1 MPTQRLS
8 MRRIRQLLALHFGA
22 GASTRAIG
30 RELGIAPSTV
40 REYLARAAAAGIGW
54 PLAADVTDESLMAR
68 LFVNAGVRAGA
79 RFHAEPDWAAL
90 VRELKRPG
98 VNLLVL
104 WDEYR
109 AVHPDGYAYSR
120 FCQLFREF
128 ERRLSPTMRQQH
140 VAGRQSVRRL
150 LRQAGADRRSGSPAK
165 CAWPRSSSPC
175 SAPPTCTYAEA
186 TWTQTLPD
194 WIGAHVRMFRFY
206 GAAPRLLVP
215 DNLKSG
221 INKASFYDPEVNRSY
236 AAMAAHYGVGILP
249 ARPKRPRD
257 KAAVEAGVRFA
268 QSYILGRL
276 RNVTFFSLAECNA
289 AIAAAVERMNGREMR
304 RLGMS
309 RRQLF
314 EAIERPVMQALPQ
327 DDFEYAEWHLA
338 RVGIDYHVEV
348 QGFLYSVPH
357 ALIREQVDTRATART
372 IEVFH
377 RGKRVAAHARRYGG
391 PRHGTLPEHM
401 PSAHRRY
408 AEWTPERMQRQARGI
423 GPNTEALI
431 IAVLARRPHP
441 EQGLSHLPRRAAAVS
456 RHRCRPE
463 PRASACAPSRSA
475 RCPTPRSPRS
485 SNTGSTDRRRRKPRT
500 ARHCCTTTSA
510 APATT
515 IKETDVAQSP
525 NARPVARSRTARHGQ
540 GLPGYGGQSGE
551 ARRSAMR
558 SGSAF
563 SSIARARCASRSAS
577 RAGPRPPNCAIWP
590 RSRMSITGRRAG
602 STARC
607 S

>member
-8 MRRIRQLLALHFGA
+8 MRRIKQLLTMRFGA
-22 GASTRAIG
+22 GASARAIG

-40 REYLARAAAAGIGW
+40 REYLGRAVAAGIGW
-54 PLAADVTDESLMAR
+54 PLAADLTDEDLVAR

-79 RFHAEPDWAAL
+79 RLHAEPDWSAL

-98 VNLLVL
+98 VNLLML

-109 AVHPDGYAYSR
+109 AVQPRGYAYSR

-140 VAGRQSVRRL
+140 VAGDKAFVDYSGKRVPIADPATGEVRMAEIFVAVL
-150 LRQAGADRRSGSPAK
+150 GASNL
-165 CAWPRSSSPC
+165 
-175 SAPPTCTYAEA
+175 TYAEA
-186 TWTQTLPD
+186 TWTQTLAD

-236 AAMAAHYGVGILP
+236 AAMAAHYRVGILP

-276 RNVTFFSLAECNA
+276 RNVTFFSLAECNV
-289 AIAAAVERMNGREMR
+289 AIAVAVERMNSREMR

-314 EAIERPVMQALPQ
+314 ETVERPLMQALPL
-327 DDFEYAEWHLA
+327 DDYEYAEWHLA

-348 QGFLYSVPH
+348 QGFFYSVPH

-391 PRHGTLPEHM
+391 PRHGTQPEHM

-408 AEWTPERMQRQARGI
+408 AEWTPQRFQRQARDI

-431 IAVLARRPHP
+431 IAVMARRPHP
-441 EQGLSHLPRRAAAVS
+441 EQGFRTCVGVLRLFRGLDAARVERVSLRAIEVGALSYASVASILK
-456 RHRCRPE
+456 HRL
-463 PRASACAPSRSA
+463 
-475 RCPTPRSPRS
+475 
-485 SNTGSTDRRRRKPRT
+485 DQK
-500 ARHCCTTTSA
+500 A
-510 APATT
+510 APQAADGTPLLHDN
-515 IKETDVAQSP
+515 I
-525 NARPVARSRTARHGQ
+525 R
-540 GLPGYGGQSGE
+540 
-551 ARRSAMR
+551 
-558 SGSAF
+558 
-563 SSIARARCASRSAS
+563 
-577 RAGPRPPNCAIWP
+577 GPRYYH
-590 RSRMSITGRRAG
+590 
-602 STARC
+602 
-607 S
+607 

>member
-40 REYLARAAAAGIGW
+40 REYLGRAAAAGIGW
-54 PLAADVTDESLMAR
+54 PLAADVTDESLVAR
-68 LFVNAGVRAGA
+68 LFVNAGVRTGA
-79 RFHAEPDWAAL
+79 RFHAEPDWSAL

-98 VNLLVL
+98 VNLLML

-120 FCQLFREF
+120 FCELFREF

-140 VAGRQSVRRL
+140 VAGHKAFVDYSGKRVPITDPVTGQMRMAEIFVAVL
-150 LRQAGADRRSGSPAK
+150 GA
-165 CAWPRSSSPC
+165 SSL
-175 SAPPTCTYAEA
+175 TYAEA
-186 TWTQTLPD
+186 TWTQALPD

-206 GAAPRLLVP
+206 GSAPRLLVP

-221 INKASFYDPEVNRSY
+221 VNKASFYDPEVNRSY
-236 AAMAAHYGVGILP
+236 AAMAAHYSVGILP
-249 ARPKRPRD
+249 ARPRRPRD
-257 KAAVEAGVRFA
+257 KAPVEAGVRFA
-268 QSYILGRL
+268 QSYIIGRL

-289 AIAAAVERMNGREMR
+289 AIAGVLERMNGREMR
-304 RLGMS
+304 RLGVS

-314 EAIERPVMQALPQ
+314 EAVERPAMQALPQ
-327 DDFEYAEWHLA
+327 DEYEYAEWRLA

-348 QGFLYSVPH
+348 QSFLYSVPYT
-357 ALIREQVDTRATART
+357 LIREQVDTRATART

-408 AEWTPERMQRQARGI
+408 AEWTPERLQRQAHGI

-431 IAVLARRPHP
+431 IAVLARQPHP
-441 EQGLSHLPRRAAAVS
+441 EHGFRTCLGVLRLFRGIEAARAETVSLRAVEIGALSYA
-456 RHRCRPE
+456 
-463 PRASACAPSRSA
+463 
-475 RCPTPRSPRS
+475 
-485 SNTGSTDRRRRKPRT
+485 
-500 ARHCCTTTSA
+500 
-510 APATT
+510 
-515 IKETDVAQSP
+515 
-525 NARPVARSRTARHGQ
+525 
-540 GLPGYGGQSGE
+540 
-551 ARRSAMR
+551 
-558 SGSAF
+558 
-563 SSIARARCASRSAS
+563 SIASILKHRLDRPASPQAADGAPLLHGNIRGS
-577 RAGPRPPNCAIWP
+577 RYYH
-590 RSRMSITGRRAG
+590 
-602 STARC
+602 
-607 S
+607 